1 MGFSSAS
8 LFSVRQVVTSLSF
21 VIPEFQRGYAWNKE
35 QWLALWNDLL
45 AISRRPNSHHYA
57 GAIMVAEQ
65 QGAEVV
71 ELIDGQQR
79 ITTIA
84 LLLAALGAEAC
95 EVQFRANEA
104 LQTYFDY
111 YALGKQHL
119 APRLSQF
126 RSYYSANLGNAH
138 EFFASQ
144 AEGLSQEEKL
154 KLCSALLD
162 QFKLFVL
169 VIQPEFDVH
178 VAFETINNRGKPLS
192 TLERLKNRLIFIAMN
207 AEDQAA
213 GREAAAEVHRSWKG
227 VYTWLGAGKFLLD
240 DDQFL
245 RAHSIGWFRHARKTD
260 WLTSQL
266 FDEMFCT
273 HGSTRPGDIVE
284 YVRSLELA
292 AACWHYLNEP
302 ERLPAQVARR
312 LEALSQTASASSKPL
327 LLWALVRLARDNKQL
342 TIAPDADAAWC
353 HSFENLV
360 AEAERF
366 AVLIVLANGRLS
378 SVGQSDLNSS
388 AYALA
393 HPGEPIYIRHP
404 HLVSPA
410 RATDAVLLARD
421 HLASIVENFDPET
434 EQYVDTR
441 FSWAGYF
448 DIESVQTTIADRLR
462 TQNGFYNWQFGK
474 LLIYLWEEYLRGDRG
489 RPVKRAWEKFS
500 WDESVEHIYPQ
511 TPHALWSNEIAVDA
525 RSKRAKAA
533 ITNSLGNLL
542 LLSSS
547 VNAQLSNQP
556 YVPVDGLTGKRQR
569 FLGGSYSEMQVARL
583 CDRWGVV
590 QLAARG
596 IAMLRL
602 AQRTWKFVAV
612 DGEDNFIDWLPFL
625 FGDIADSVQAGAYT
639 SGKKVDGR
647 ALKPWVK
654 KFEDRSLVT

>member
-240 DDQFL
+240 DDKFL

-327 LLWALVRLARDNKQL
+327 LL
-342 TIAPDADAAWC
+342 
-353 HSFENLV
+353 
-360 AEAERF
+360 
-366 AVLIVLANGRLS
+366 
-378 SVGQSDLNSS
+378 
-388 AYALA
+388 
-393 HPGEPIYIRHP
+393 
-404 HLVSPA
+404 
-410 RATDAVLLARD
+410 
-421 HLASIVENFDPET
+421 
-434 EQYVDTR
+434 
-441 FSWAGYF
+441 
-448 DIESVQTTIADRLR
+448 
-462 TQNGFYNWQFGK
+462 
-474 LLIYLWEEYLRGDRG
+474 
-489 RPVKRAWEKFS
+489 WEKFS